1 MKNIFLILLFV
12 TTLFSADSE
21 EATSK
26 LVLDSESFVL
36 DHESAYGVT
45 NTYSFLMAEH
55 QIHAD
60 RCLVFYY
67 GTKIGFVI
75 EDYTAENGFG
85 QEAIEHG
92 TIIEANLGVD
102 YQIEKYQ
109 TLSFEG
115 VHSQNEL
122 QNQIESQITV
132 GYQYKF

>member
-1 MKNIFLILLFV
+1 MKNVFFLLLFV
-12 TTLFSADSE
+12 TTLFSADAE
-21 EATSK
+21 KANSK
-26 LVLDSESFVL
+26 LVLDSESFIL

-85 QEAIEHG
+85 QDAAEHG
-92 TIIEANLGVD
+92 TFIEANLGVD
-102 YQIEKYQ
+102 YQIKKYQ

-115 VHSQNEL
+115 SHTQNEL
-122 QNQIESQITV
+122 QNQIGSQVTV